1 MFSTLKKSNN
11 NKTIKLKC
19 AETGN
24 KPESVNTEKNVNM
37 LTEKMNLNR
46 NRIFLSTT
54 KQEIVNFSIKKVPV
68 LMELDVFLFMST
80 KTKWKN

>member
-1 MFSTLKKSNN
+1 
-11 NKTIKLKC
+11 
-19 AETGN
+19 
-24 KPESVNTEKNVNM
+24 M